1 MITTVSLKN
10 FTVFEELKM
19 ECAPGVNIFIGE
31 NGTGKTHLLKLIYA
45 ACDLTKSPLED
56 MLLELQETFKTHP
69 AKLIHN
75 IQFNTEAFL
84 KLSRKKEDQNL
95 SLKVSLKDLKN
106 NLALNSY
113 PDPCSDWEKEPIDS
127 IFIPPK
133 EILSNAPG
141 FRSLYSSR
149 EVAFDRTYYDIIDK
163 AFLPPLRNIENF
175 EGMILKLE
183 QALGGHI
190 EQEGE
195 RFFLRKKEGIRFDF
209 MLVAEGL
216 KKLGLLWLLIK
227 NGSIKKG
234 SVLCWDEPDAN
245 LNPKLLKIVASILLE
260 LQQMGVQIFLSTH
273 NYVLLKEFDL
283 QTKKNHSVRFH
294 AFYRDL
300 ESGSVKLES
309 TDHYLNIAPNAIAD
323 TFDDLYD
330 RDIQRTL
337 KGENDA

>member
-10 FTVFEELKM
+10 FTVFEDLKM
-19 ECAPGVNIFIGE
+19 KCAPGVNIFIGE
-31 NGTGKTHLLKLIYA
+31 NGTGKTHLLKVLYTGCKFSTIEEVKEQLLFEHIFA
-45 ACDLTKSPLED
+45 TTKSE
-56 MLLELQETFKTHP
+56 LLRINSSNTRIKINRTSN
-69 AKLIHN
+69 KKNLIFEYN
-75 IQFNTEAFL
+75 FSNPIP
-84 KLSRKKEDQNL
+84 
-95 SLKVSLKDLKN
+95 KDSTLCT
-106 NLALNSY
+106 SEICY
-113 PDPCSDWEKEPIDS
+113 PYWKKEPINS
-127 IFIPPK
+127 AYIPVK

-141 FRSLYSSR
+141 FRSLYSNR
-149 EVAFDRTYYDIIDK
+149 EVAFEKVYYDIIDQ
-163 AFLPPLRNIENF
+163 AFLPPLRN
-175 EGMILKLE
+175 GDALTSVLKKLE

-195 RFFLRKKEGIRFDF
+195 RFFLKTKSGRFDF

-260 LQQMGVQIFLSTH
+260 LQEMGVQIFLSTH

-294 AFYRDL
+294 AFYRDTG
-300 ESGSVKLES
+300 SGSVKLES
-309 TDHYLNIAPNAIAD
+309 TDEYDLIAKNAIVD
-323 TFDDLYD
+323 TFLDLYD
-330 RDIQRTL
+330 REINQTIIPEE
-337 KGENDA
+337 KK